1 MQWQMYDNWVCGN
14 KCWMGTSAA
23 LPRNVR
29 SWIGPRQRAAYV
41 FKASHDTKCC
51 RRALPHSLI
60 SHFSFLTRHSSA
72 ASRLNHSRPLNPAR
86 RKSRLHFLI
95 SRVLIPTL
103 HKPPFLTLVIP
114 HKVVCLHQRSCS
126 LPKHL
131 PSVHVD
137 RRSGRHQQS
146 PYYVSST
153 ELPLFP
159 SALTTTTVF

>member
-1 MQWQMYDNWVCGN
+1 MLDGYERRPTEERAFVDWAATKSGLCVQSQPRHKMLP
-14 KCWMGTSAA
+14 TSSAA
-23 LPRNVR
+23 L
-29 SWIGPRQRAAYV
+29 
-41 FKASHDTKCC
+41 T
-51 RRALPHSLI
+51 
-60 SHFSFLTRHSSA
+60 HFSFLISHPALVCCKSPQPFQA
-72 ASRLNHSRPLNPAR
+72 IDPAR